1 MNFLSLIVAMA
12 IAGIMAAIAIP
23 NIGSMANESQTAQ
36 AQRDLHAAWSLLA
49 ARAVAYNGATLT
61 YAGRTLTVTAGT
73 SSVQWTLPANTQI
86 SLNGNPFTCL
96 HLNGDGIPTATVSP
110 PCSAVIVTSSTTSSI
125 PFYLSV
131 QGGPYVPPVS

>member
-12 IAGIMAAIAIP
+12 IAGILAAISIP

-36 AQRDLHAAWSLLA
+36 AQRDVHAAWSLLA
-49 ARAVAYNGATLT
+49 SSAVADDGATLT
-61 YAGRTLTVTAGT
+61 YVGRTLTVTAGT

-96 HLNGDGIPTATVSP
+96 GLNGDGIPA
-110 PCSAVIVTSSTTSSI
+110 VTSLCSSQVIPATSI
-125 PFYLSV
+125 PSFYLSV
-131 QGGPYVPPVS
+131 HGGPYVPPVS